1 MSVDKN
7 TGNMQ
12 LFENQEFGNIRTLET
27 DDGRVLFCGAD
38 VAAAL
43 GYAKPRN
50 AIATHCKGA
59 LKQGILTNGGKQEMT
74 FIPESDVYRL
84 TFGSKLPNAERFT
97 DWVAEEVIPS
107 IRRHGAYMTEETL
120 EKALLCPDF
129 LIRLATELKEEKD
142 RNIKLETAVSVQRQ
156 QIAELKPR
164 ADYTDIILKNKDLV
178 TISQIAKDYGM
189 SAQQMNQKLH
199 ELQVQ
204 FKQSGQWMLYSRYH
218 GKGYTHSE
226 TFLSYKSDGSSKVIM
241 ITKWTQKGRLFIYA
255 RLKSA
260 GILPVIERGSQYER
274 VSQD

>member
-1 MSVDKN
+1 MSVDNNSGK
-7 TGNMQ
+7 MQ
-12 LFENQEFGNIRTLET
+12 LFESQEFGSLRTIEKDGDPWFVAVDVCRALEIGNARQAVTRLDDDERSTVISNDGHQLNIVSESGLYSL
-27 DDGRVLFCGAD
+27 VLSS
-38 VAAAL
+38 
-43 GYAKPRN
+43 R
-50 AIATHCKGA
+50 
-59 LKQGILTNGGKQEMT
+59 KQGAKS
-74 FIPESDVYRL
+74 FKR
-84 TFGSKLPNAERFT
+84 
-97 DWVAEEVIPS
+97 WVTHEVIPS
-107 IRRHGAYMTEETL
+107 IRRHGAYMTEETI

-142 RNIKLETAVSVQRQ
+142 KNIKLETAVSVQRQ

-226 TFLSYKSDGSSKVIM
+226 TFLNYKSDGSSKVIM
-241 ITKWTQKGRLFIYA
+241 ITKWTQKGRLFIYT